1 MKEYSAK
8 TGGRYTYADDL
19 LNLQALALSFSS
31 IFDKCDNFI
40 ISGCEVNSNQITA
53 GYVYINGKIRYFNGA
68 SSIASWPQ
76 YIYEKNSTENIAY
89 ESGVEQEG
97 RTVYACEI
105 ASSIP
110 TSTDPVTGLTPAAIQ
125 INQTGGLTLKDAF
138 VGKYALLLNPANSQQ
153 TVSGNVSFDTVAI
166 NNVSVQQEV
175 KLQTGNNKTRW
186 YYQSNQ
192 CIIQSSNDT
201 STVKLVFNPNT
212 GISFYHNDTKI
223 FETTNDRLYAVD
235 IKGDYVKSSGVMM
248 QGYHIMDY
256 ASLGTGRL
264 YINYL
269 GYNGGN
275 TQFRNTTIGNGKRE
289 AIVEFNGE
297 DKSSVFYGAISTSN
311 TLTFTTANN
320 NGITWAIGS
329 NNAQINTQSDS
340 GSMKLN
346 ILNPSGDIV
355 ITGKTAVDIGP
366 IIKEGG
372 VSLSTKYVSVSTY
385 NTGMANKANAV
396 DVYDKT
402 TADSR
407 FIQVSK
413 GFKQFAGDSSAQ
425 ADRRAEIG
433 AVDLDTVKSVCP
445 TLSNYLSDMAK
456 TAQDKQKICAN
467 IGAAEASKVQNKLV
481 RTISDFSDAPDLCAI
496 QYGNMVTITGSVVI
510 PANAQSKNLLL
521 PNNITG
527 IDSFRIYSTVGT
539 TYSSPLTICRV
550 DLQGNILRVMRNK
563 VEKYASSFSFTLT
576 FAI

>member
-40 ISGCEVNSNQITA
+40 ISGCEVNANQITA
-53 GYVYINGKIRYFNGA
+53 GYVYINGKIRHFNGA
-68 SSIASWPQ
+68 SSITSWPQ

-235 IKGDYVKSSGVMM
+235 IQGDYVKSSGAMM

-256 ASLGTGRL
+256 ASIGTGRL

-297 DKSSVFYGAISTSN
+297 DKSSVFYGAIRTSN
-311 TLTFTTANN
+311 TLTFTAASS
-320 NGITWAIGS
+320 NGIAWSIGS

-467 IGAAEASKVQNKLV
+467 IGAAEANKVQNKLSYV
-481 RTISDFSDAPDLCAI
+481 STEFSGVSGLWAM
-496 QYGNMVTITGSVVI
+496 QYGNVVTITGAITI
-510 PANAQSKNLLL
+510 PANQNSVILQL

-527 IDSFRIYSTVGT
+527 IDPRKSYVTAGTAYSA
-539 TYSSPLTICRV
+539 PMKICRIS
-550 DLQGNILRVMRNK
+550 LSGNTLVAMTTATSK
-563 VEKYASSFSFTLT
+563 FASSYSFTLT
-576 FAI
+576 FII